1 MAHILVIDDSAT
13 ERHFFSSVL
22 QKNGHD
28 VTLAMDGEE
37 GIEKAKELTP
47 DLILMDLV
55 MPGLNG
61 FQATRQLSQNE
72 TTTDIP
78 IVIVSTKDQETDK
91 LWATRQG
98 ATGYLVKPTKEKQLM
113 KHINALLV
121 SQ

>member
-13 ERHFFSSVL
+13 ERHFFSNIL
-22 QKNGHD
+22 QKNGHN
-28 VTLAMDGEE
+28 VSLAIDGEE

-61 FQATRQLSQNE
+61 FQATRQLNQNE
-72 TTTDIP
+72 LTTNIP

-98 ATGYLVKPTKEKQLM
+98 ATDYLVKPTKEKQLM
-113 KHINALLV
+113 KRVNALLDR
-121 SQ
+121 